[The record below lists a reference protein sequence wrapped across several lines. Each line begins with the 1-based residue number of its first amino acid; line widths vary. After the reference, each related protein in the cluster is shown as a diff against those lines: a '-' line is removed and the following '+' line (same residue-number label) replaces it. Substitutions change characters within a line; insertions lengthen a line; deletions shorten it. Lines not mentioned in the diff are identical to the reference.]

1 MISIFYRNDGKLMVS
16 QSETELNRLNINDVV
31 WIDLFAPESAEK
43 HLTEEFL
50 GVEIQSRATAEE
62 IESSSRFKET
72 DTAIFANTNFLMP
85 GCLALKSTAW
95 NLYPSHLWAAS

>member
-43 HLTEEFL
+43 HFR
-50 GVEIQSRATAEE
+50 I
-62 IESSSRFKET
+62 I
-72 DTAIFANTNFLMP
+72 D
-85 GCLALKSTAW
+85 
-95 NLYPSHLWAAS
+95 Y